1 MYQLAR
7 SLSLPLSCAGI
18 GSATVVENE
27 MRSILHKKYPVLSDC
42 SKIITRRVS
51 NQTIALT
58 SISLPVFKSNFF
70 MCLCSVFFI

>member
-1 MYQLAR
+1 M
-7 SLSLPLSCAGI
+7 
-18 GSATVVENE
+18 VENE

-70 MCLCSVFFI
+70 MCLCRVFFI